1 MKVMV
6 CVYIEFVY
14 IFFVLL
20 VPDIVWLYV
29 YTLLQTWLI
38 VCDDDDD
45 GGGCGGDEARQLSLG

>member
-20 VPDIVWLYV
+20 VPDIVWLNV
-29 YTLLQTWLI
+29 YTLLQTSLI
-38 VCDDDDD
+38 VWDDDDD
-45 GGGCGGDEARQLSLG
+45 GGCGGGEAKQLSLG